1 MKKILGILCVTAI
14 SIWAKP
20 VITVTIQPQSY
31 FVKQIAQDTAE
42 VNVMVPPN
50 AEPHS
55 YEPKPQQMKAL
66 EKSDI
71 YFTIGLYEEAKWI
84 EKFKKTYPNL
94 NVVPTDKGIEKI
106 AMAKH
111 SHHDH
116 DEHDHDDHDD
126 HDHAKHDDHD
136 DHDHDH
142 AKHDEHDHD
151 HAKHDD
157 HDDHDHEE
165 HGHHHP
171 SLDPH
176 IWVDPIS
183 AKTIAKNMTDEL
195 VKKYPQNSDLYKAN
209 LKKFEEKCDKLDAF
223 IKDSLKDI
231 KSREFIVYH
240 PSWGYY
246 AKQYNLKQ
254 IPVEVEGKEPKMKD
268 LAELIEEAKE
278 HHVKVIFVQPNFSQK
293 SAKLVAEATNSK
305 VISINHLSA
314 DWENELRKTTEA
326 FKESLN

>member
-1 MKKILGILCVTAI
+1 MKKILSILCLGAI

-20 VITVTIQPQSY
+20 TITVTIQPQGY
-31 FVKQIAQDTAE
+31 FVKQIAQDTLE

-50 AEPHS
+50 SEPHS

-71 YFTIGLYEEAKWI
+71 YFTIGLSEEDRWI

-111 SHHDH
+111 SHHH
-116 DEHDHDDHDD
+116 DKHEHHDHDHSKHEHHDHDHHNHD
-126 HDHAKHDDHD
+126 HGTHEHHDHEGHDHAK
-136 DHDHDH
+136 
-142 AKHDEHDHD
+142 
-151 HAKHDD
+151 
-157 HDDHDHEE
+157 E

-171 SLDPH
+171 KLDPH

-183 AKTIAKNMTDEL
+183 AKIIAENITNEL
-195 VKKYPQNSDLYKAN
+195 IKKYPKNSDLYKAN
-209 LKKFEEKCDKLDAF
+209 LKKFEEKCDKLDTF
-223 IKDSLKDI
+223 IKSSLKDI
-231 KSREFIVYH
+231 KHREFIVYH

-254 IPVEVEGKEPKMKD
+254 IPVEVEGKEPKIKD

-293 SAKLVAEATNSK
+293 SARLVAEATNSK
-305 VISINHLSA
+305 VVSIDHLSA
-314 DWENELRKTTEA
+314 DWENELKKTTEA
-326 FKESLN
+326 FKESLK

>member
-1 MKKILGILCVTAI
+1 MKKILSILCLGAI

-20 VITVTIQPQSY
+20 TITVTIGPQSY
-31 FVKQIAQDTAE
+31 FVKQIAQDTLE

-71 YFTIGLYEEAKWI
+71 YFTIGLSEEDKWI

-116 DEHDHDDHDD
+116 DKHEH
-126 HDHAKHDDHD
+126 HDHANHDHD
-136 DHDHDH
+136 DHDHD
-142 AKHDEHDHD
+142 KHDHD
-151 HAKHDD
+151 HDKHEA
-157 HDDHDHEE
+157 HED

-171 SLDPH
+171 KLDPH

-183 AKTIAKNMTDEL
+183 AKVIAKNITNEL
-195 VKKYPQNSDLYKAN
+195 VKKYPKNSDLYKAN
-209 LKKFEEKCDKLDAF
+209 LKKFEEKCDKLDIF
-223 IKDSLKDI
+223 IKDTLKDV

-254 IPVEVEGKEPKMKD
+254 IPVEVEGKEPKIKD
-268 LAELIEEAKE
+268 LAELIDEAKE

-293 SAKLVAEATNSK
+293 SAKLVAEATDSK
-305 VISINHLSA
+305 VVSINHLSA

-326 FKESLN
+326 FKEGLK

>member
-1 MKKILGILCVTAI
+1 MKKILSILCLGAI

-20 VITVTIQPQSY
+20 TITVTIGPQSY
-31 FVKQIAQDTAE
+31 FVKQIAQDTLE

-71 YFTIGLYEEAKWI
+71 YFTIGLSEEDKWI

-116 DEHDHDDHDD
+116 DKHEH
-126 HDHAKHDDHD
+126 HDHANHDHD
-136 DHDHDH
+136 DHDHDD
-142 AKHDEHDHD
+142 HDKHDHD
-151 HAKHDD
+151 HDKH
-157 HDDHDHEE
+157 DHDHDKHEAHE
-165 HGHHHP
+165 DHGHHHP
-171 SLDPH
+171 KLDPH

-183 AKTIAKNMTDEL
+183 AKVIAKNITNEL
-195 VKKYPQNSDLYKAN
+195 VKKYPKNSDLYKAN
-209 LKKFEEKCDKLDAF
+209 LKKFEEKCDKLDIF
-223 IKDSLKDI
+223 IKDTLKDV

-254 IPVEVEGKEPKMKD
+254 IPVEVEGKEPKIKD
-268 LAELIEEAKE
+268 LAELIDEAKE

-305 VISINHLSA
+305 VVSINHLSA

-326 FKESLN
+326 FKEGLK